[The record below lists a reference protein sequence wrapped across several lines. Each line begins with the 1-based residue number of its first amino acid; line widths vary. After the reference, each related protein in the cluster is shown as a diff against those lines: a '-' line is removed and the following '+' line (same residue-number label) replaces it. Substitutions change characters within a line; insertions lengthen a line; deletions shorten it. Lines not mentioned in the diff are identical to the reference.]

1 MKLGK
6 NQKQAALAAA
16 ASAIQDPRLKRIG
29 LAWAVVG
36 YRKKEEP
43 GDDPGNIWCGWLL
56 RSVTLT
62 PPQPKHRGSFT
73 ISAAGDFYV
82 AHVRFVART
91 RAKLVE
97 YMERDELAER
107 TP

>member
-6 NQKQAALAAA
+6 NQKAAALAAA
-16 ASAIQDPRLKRIG
+16 ESTIRDPRLKRIG
-29 LAWAVVG
+29 LSWAVLG
-36 YRKKEEP
+36 YRKEP

-73 ISAAGDFYV
+73 ISAAGEFYV

-91 RAKLVE
+91 RAQLVE